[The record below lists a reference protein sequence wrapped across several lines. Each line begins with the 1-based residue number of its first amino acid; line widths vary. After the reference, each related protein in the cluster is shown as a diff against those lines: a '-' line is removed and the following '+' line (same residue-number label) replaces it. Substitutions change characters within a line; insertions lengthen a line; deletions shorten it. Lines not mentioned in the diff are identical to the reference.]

1 MSRAGDVP
9 LLAML
14 VALSAWL
21 GAAVIVAAIVAPAAF
36 AVLPSRMLAGALVG
50 RVLPMLFWSG
60 AILGLVVAVR
70 AVPQARGPSW
80 LAATGVLLALA
91 GAGAQLVVAPRIERV
106 RASIGGVPMDVLDS
120 ADPRRIAFG
129 RLHGLSLLSLA
140 VAMLSAVAAIWLC
153 TRLLTQRS
161 IP

>member
-21 GAAVIVAAIVAPAAF
+21 GAAVIVAAVVAPAAF
-36 AVLPSRMLAGALVG
+36 AVLPSRMLAGVLVA
-50 RVLPMLFWSG
+50 RVLPVLFWSG

-70 AVPQARGPSW
+70 AVSHARGPTW

>member
-1 MSRAGDVP
+1 MSRTGDIP

-21 GAAVIVAAIVAPAAF
+21 GAAVIVAAVVAPAAF

-50 RVLPMLFWSG
+50 RVLPVLFWSG
-60 AILGLVVAVR
+60 ATLGVIVAVR
-70 AVPQARGPSW
+70 AVAQAKAPSW
-80 LAATGVLLALA
+80 LAAAGVLLALA
-91 GAGAQLVVAPRIERV
+91 GAVAQLLIAPRIERV
-106 RASIGGVPMDVLDS
+106 RASVGDVPMDVLDS

-140 VAMLSAVAAIWLC
+140 IAMLSAVAAIWLS